1 METQGDRPA
10 LAIHWRR
17 RYDLAWLCYL
27 RALPRFTTCDGARSP
42 IGSRRRSLSVR
53 PSRSPWVW
61 RTSRW
66 IEFASGAALGFV
78 LTFPLYALGGFG
90 GGDLKLVVALGA
102 ALGPLALL
110 STLFWMALCGGVL
123 ACVAWLR
130 GRRNLAYVPA
140 IALGLLIY
148 WIHLEFV
155 GHAAM
160 S

>member
-1 METQGDRPA
+1 MTSVA
-10 LAIHWRR
+10 LMFASVATLYDLRR
-17 RYDLAWLCYL
+17 REVPNWIAASLIVCAAVAIAAGLANV
-27 RALPRFTTCDGARSP
+27 T
-42 IGSRRRSLSVR
+42 
-53 PSRSPWVW
+53 
-61 RTSRW
+61 W

-78 LTFPLYALGGFG
+78 LTFPLYVLGGFG